1 LEVLG
6 LSFNRSIHNYVAE
19 FQPNGQAPISS
30 TDKQITPQVI
40 HDGSILEFAAPR
52 SLKTVEIPDI
62 VNEFRVAAKNA
73 IKAGKKILNGVISHT
88 VTTVH

>member
-1 LEVLG
+1 VLR

-30 TDKQITPQVI
+30 TDKKVTPQVI
-40 HDGSILEFAAPR
+40 HDGSIVEFAAPR

-62 VNEFRVAAKNA
+62 VNEFRIATKNA
-73 IKAGKKILNGVISHT
+73 IKAGNKILDVLISHT
-88 VTTVH
+88 ITTLH